1 MKLISPLKSGLTKDS
16 LKSMAIFFLIIF
28 LSLFLFVDVEV
39 QQKHR
44 LIKDVWNSGHLFLF
58 ALVSYG
64 YFSLDSKANHSITYK
79 IIFTTII
86 CLILG
91 SAIEVIQLLFHRD
104 FSINDIINDLLG
116 GYIGLLTLAIFNKQQ
131 TTKLKTTALL
141 LIIFCF
147 AAGLR
152 NMEKHL
158 LDEWNMRQQFP
169 VLSDFENQLEMSRW
183 ENSRTILQRTQE
195 FTKTGAYSLRVS
207 FLPGRYPNISLEHFI
222 NDWSDYK
229 AIRYSIYNPS
239 NKTHALT
246 MKVYDKKNISR
257 GSSYA
262 DRFNH
267 KISVAPGWNTFN
279 IPLIDIINAPKNRP
293 IDMQQIKGFS
303 LFTDHLKQ
311 PLTIYVDS
319 IHLI

>member
-1 MKLISPLKSGLTKDS
+1 
-16 LKSMAIFFLIIF
+16 MAIFFLILF
-28 LSLFLFVDVEV
+28 LSIFLFVGGEA

-44 LIKDVWNSGHLFLF
+44 LIKDIWDSGHLFLF
-58 ALVSYG
+58 ALMSYG
-64 YFSLDSKANHSITYK
+64 YFSLDSKTSHSISYK

-86 CLILG
+86 SLILG
-91 SAIEVIQLLFHRD
+91 SAIEVIQLLLQRE
-104 FSINDIINDLLG
+104 FSRGDIINDVLG
-116 GYIGLLTLAIFNKQQ
+116 GYIGLLALAIFNKQQ
-131 TTKLKTTALL
+131 TLKLKATALI

-147 AAGLR
+147 SAGLR

-183 ENSRTILQRTQE
+183 ENNKTVLKRTQD
-195 FTKTGAYSLRVS
+195 FVKTGDYSLKVS

-222 NDWSDYK
+222 NNWSGYK
-229 AIRYSIYNPS
+229 AISYSIYNPD
-239 NKTHALT
+239 NKNHAFE
-246 MKVYDKKNISR
+246 MKVYDKRNVSR
-257 GSSYA
+257 GRSYN

-279 IPLIDIINAPKNRP
+279 IPLTDIISAPKNRSMN
-293 IDMQQIKGFS
+293 IRQIKGFS

-311 PLTIYVDS
+311 PLTLYIDN

>member
-1 MKLISPLKSGLTKDS
+1 MKDS
-16 LKSMAIFFLIIF
+16 LKSMAIFFLILF
-28 LSLFLFVDVEV
+28 LSLFLFVDGEV

-44 LIKDVWNSGHLFLF
+44 LIKDIWDSGHLFLF
-58 ALVSYG
+58 ALIIYG
-64 YFSLDSKANHSITYK
+64 YFNLGSKVNRSISYK
-79 IIFTTII
+79 IILTTIVS
-86 CLILG
+86 LVLG
-91 SAIEVIQLLFHRD
+91 SAVEVIQLLLHRD
-104 FSINDIINDLLG
+104 FSKGDIINDLLG
-116 GYIGLLTLAIFNKQQ
+116 GYIGLLALAVFNKQQ
-131 TTKLKTTALL
+131 TLKFKATALI

-183 ENSRTILQRTQE
+183 ENARTVLQRTQE
-195 FTKTGAYSLRVS
+195 FTKTGTSSLKVS
-207 FLPGRYPNISLEHFI
+207 FLPGRYPNISLKHFI
-222 NDWSDYK
+222 NNWSGYK

-239 NKTHALT
+239 NKSHTFQ
-246 MKVYDKKNISR
+246 MKVYDNKHISR
-257 GSSYA
+257 GRSYN

-279 IPLIDIINAPKNRP
+279 IPLTDIFNAPKNRSMN
-293 IDMQQIKGFS
+293 MQQMKGFS

-311 PLTIYVDS
+311 PLTIYIDN